1 MDYKKFREHT
11 ELPSPEEI
19 LEDNGYNPEELGEN
33 GTVVLRCF
41 DFSTAIVGISR
52 DDRVIYDYEKMIE
65 HLINYENMDAEE
77 AIDYISYNFSF
88 PMGGDKKW
96 PVIMYSF

>member
-1 MDYKKFREHT
+1 MEN
-11 ELPSPEEI
+11 
-19 LEDNGYNPEELGEN
+19 NGYDPEELGEN
-33 GTVVLRCF
+33 GTVVLRHF
-41 DFSTAIVGISR
+41 DFSTAIVGVS
-52 DDRVIYDYEKMIE
+52 DDERLIYDYEKMIE

-88 PMGGDKKW
+88 PMAGDKKW

>member
-1 MDYKKFREHT
+1 MDYKELREHPWAP
-11 ELPSPEEI
+11 LPRGGSGKQWIWP
-19 LEDNGYNPEELGEN
+19 
-33 GTVVLRCF
+33 RR
-41 DFSTAIVGISR
+41 VGRKWNCCIKTFWFFNR
-52 DDRVIYDYEKMIE
+52 DSGVSDDERLIYDYEKMIE

-88 PMGGDKKW
+88 PMAGDKKW

>member
-1 MDYKKFREHT
+1 MDYKKFREHP

-19 LEDNGYNPEELGEN
+19 LEDNGYNPEELEEN
-33 GTVVLRCF
+33 GTVVFKHF

-65 HLINYENMDAEE
+65 HLINYENMTAEE
-77 AIDYISYNFSF
+77 VIEYIDFNISS

>member
-1 MDYKKFREHT
+1 
-11 ELPSPEEI
+11 
-19 LEDNGYNPEELGEN
+19 
-33 GTVVLRCF
+33 
-41 DFSTAIVGISR
+41 
-52 DDRVIYDYEKMIE
+52 MIE

-88 PMGGDKKW
+88 PMAGDKKW

>member
-1 MDYKKFREHT
+1 MDYKKFRDHPEP
-11 ELPSPEEI
+11 PSPEEI
-19 LEDNGYNPEELGEN
+19 LEDNGYDPEELGKN
-33 GTVVLRCF
+33 GTVVFKHF

-65 HLINYENMDAEE
+65 HLINYENMTAEE
-77 AIDYISYNFSF
+77 AIEYIDFNFSS